1 MLLGKVLLVAV
12 TAALAAPAPARAPE
26 RTISPLARAVRTLVR
41 DGAPGALVVVRTP
54 TGVRRAASGLA
65 SRDPRVVLRAT
76 DRFRVASITKPF
88 VATVVLQLVAE
99 GKLRLDESFDRWLP
113 GLVPN
118 GDRITIR
125 QLLSHTSGLFEYQGD
140 KGFVSAVIADP
151 SREWSPRELVR
162 IATAHAPLFPPGT
175 GWSYSNTNYILL
187 GLVVEAVT
195 GETIDQQLRERVF
208 DPLALAATSFPA
220 GTEIEGEHAHGYIG
234 SATLPSLPVGTL
246 MDVTSLVSP
255 SIGWAAGGIVSN
267 GDDITRFFAALLGGR
282 LLRPD
287 LLAAM
292 RTVGPSSQYGLGL
305 LRVQTACG
313 RAFGHLGDG
322 PGYRTVAYARPNG
335 RRVVV
340 VMVNI
345 DATNV
350 SWSALETAAERAFC
364 SRRVRYTVSHSSGL
378 ASN

>member
-246 MDVTSLVSP
+246 MDVTSVVSP